1 MLSKEKLDAM
11 RKLRKEFDALQN
23 NPITSLGVTVGLPD
37 PKNIFKWK
45 ISMLGPADTPYAG
58 GVFIL
63 EANFPDTYPK
73 DGPKIKFLTK
83 IFHCNVFG
91 WGICIS
97 TLNNWV
103 PTPMDK
109 VISDIFQLFYVFFVY
124 SILQHVTFL
133 SNYKILFLLIHDKLP
148 LMSYNPNQKN
158 IHHHY

>member
-83 IFHCNVFG
+83 IFHCNVFD

-109 VISDIFQLFYVFFVY
+109 VISDIFQLFYVNNPDNNEQPSKEFRTNKALFE
-124 SILQHVTFL
+124 QHCREWV
-133 SNYKILFLLIHDKLP
+133 KLYA
-148 LMSYNPNQKN
+148 S
-158 IHHHY
+158 

>member
-37 PKNIFKWK
+37 PQNIFKWK

-83 IFHCNVFG
+83 IFHCNVFN

-109 VISDIFQLFYVFFVY
+109 VISDIFQLFYVNNPDNNEQPSKEFRTNKALFE
-124 SILQHVTFL
+124 QHCREWV
-133 SNYKILFLLIHDKLP
+133 KLYA
-148 LMSYNPNQKN
+148 S
-158 IHHHY
+158 

>member
-1 MLSKEKLDAM
+1 MISKEKLDAM

-109 VISDIFQLFYVFFVY
+109 VISDIFQLFYVNNPDNNEQPSKEFRTNRALFE
-124 SILQHVTFL
+124 QHCREWV
-133 SNYKILFLLIHDKLP
+133 KLYA
-148 LMSYNPNQKN
+148 S
-158 IHHHY
+158 

>member
-1 MLSKEKLDAM
+1 MISKEKLDAM

-109 VISDIFQLFYVFFVY
+109 VISDIFQLFYVNNPDNNEQPSKEFRTNKALFE
-124 SILQHVTFL
+124 QHCREWV
-133 SNYKILFLLIHDKLP
+133 KLYA
-148 LMSYNPNQKN
+148 S
-158 IHHHY
+158 

>member
-109 VISDIFQLFYVFFVY
+109 VISDIFQLFYVNNPDNNEQPSREFRTNKALFE
-124 SILQHVTFL
+124 QHCREWV
-133 SNYKILFLLIHDKLP
+133 KLYA
-148 LMSYNPNQKN
+148 S
-158 IHHHY
+158 

>member
-83 IFHCNVFG
+83 
-91 WGICIS
+91 
-97 TLNNWV
+97 
-103 PTPMDK
+103 
-109 VISDIFQLFYVFFVY
+109 FFIVMY
-124 SILQHVTFL
+124 SVGAYASVL
-133 SNYKILFLLIHDKLP
+133 
-148 LMSYNPNQKN
+148 
-158 IHHHY
+158 

>member
-1 MLSKEKLDAM
+1 MISKVKLDAM

-109 VISDIFQLFYVFFVY
+109 VISDIFQLFYVNNPDNNEQPSKEFRTNKALFE
-124 SILQHVTFL
+124 QHCREWV
-133 SNYKILFLLIHDKLP
+133 KLYA
-148 LMSYNPNQKN
+148 S
-158 IHHHY
+158 

>member
-83 IFHCNVFG
+83 IFHCNVFN

-109 VISDIFQLFYVFFVY
+109 VISDIFQLFYVNNPDNNEQPSKEFRTNKALFE
-124 SILQHVTFL
+124 QHCREWV
-133 SNYKILFLLIHDKLP
+133 KLYA
-148 LMSYNPNQKN
+148 S
-158 IHHHY
+158 

>member
-37 PKNIFKWK
+37 PQNIFKWK

-109 VISDIFQLFYVFFVY
+109 VISDIFQLFYVNNPDNNEQPSKEFRTNKALFE
-124 SILQHVTFL
+124 QHCREWV
-133 SNYKILFLLIHDKLP
+133 KLYA
-148 LMSYNPNQKN
+148 S
-158 IHHHY
+158 

>member
-1 MLSKEKLDAM
+1 MLSKEKIDAM

-109 VISDIFQLFYVFFVY
+109 VISDIFQLFYVNNPDNNEQPSKEFRTNKALFE
-124 SILQHVTFL
+124 QHCREWV
-133 SNYKILFLLIHDKLP
+133 KLYA
-148 LMSYNPNQKN
+148 S
-158 IHHHY
+158 

>member
-109 VISDIFQLFYVFFVY
+109 VISDIFQLFYVNNPDNNEQPSKEFRTNRALFE
-124 SILQHVTFL
+124 QHCREWV
-133 SNYKILFLLIHDKLP
+133 KLYA
-148 LMSYNPNQKN
+148 S
-158 IHHHY
+158 

>member
-1 MLSKEKLDAM
+1 MLCKEKLDAM

-109 VISDIFQLFYVFFVY
+109 VISDIFQLFYVNNPDNNEQPSKEFRTNKALFE
-124 SILQHVTFL
+124 QHCREWV
-133 SNYKILFLLIHDKLP
+133 KLYA
-148 LMSYNPNQKN
+148 S
-158 IHHHY
+158 

>member
-109 VISDIFQLFYVFFVY
+109 VISDIFQLFYVNNPDNNEQPSKEFRTNKALFE
-124 SILQHVTFL
+124 QHCREWV
-133 SNYKILFLLIHDKLP
+133 KLYA
-148 LMSYNPNQKN
+148 S
-158 IHHHY
+158 